1 MRKEEIRKVVQGTIR
16 EMGLE
21 ECVDNKIGNWHL
33 RGISNGEKKRLN
45 IGIEILTQPRVL
57 FLDEPTTGLDS
68 ASAFYIIQALTKIAH
83 DGKIVICS
91 IHQPTSEIYYL
102 FDDLLLLSSGETVYF
117 GQAKMAL
124 KVGTFNF
131 NSP

>member
-1 MRKEEIRKVVQGTIR
+1 MEGTIR

-21 ECVDNKIGNWHL
+21 ECAANKIGNWHF
-33 RGISNGEKKRLN
+33 RGISNGEKKRLS
-45 IGIEILTQPRVL
+45 IGIEILTQPHVL

-68 ASAFYIIQALTKIAH
+68 AFAFYLIQALTKIAH

-124 KVGTFNF
+124 KVSYFKL
-131 NSP
+131 SM